1 MDKIWVSDGM
11 VGQGP
16 SARLSASSRPEG
28 ELKYI
33 KETTIVVSF
42 IYFRPME
49 RQSVPTEKENITSVN
64 TEVSIKVSIG
74 LIYDF

>member
-11 VGQGP
+11 AL
-16 SARLSASSRPEG
+16 SLIAARG
-28 ELKYI
+28 WTKIY
-33 KETTIVVSF
+33 KETTIEVSF

>member
-11 VGQGP
+11 VDQDP

-33 KETTIVVSF
+33 KETTIVLSF

-49 RQSVPTEKENITSVN
+49 RQSVPTEKKT
-64 TEVSIKVSIG
+64 
-74 LIYDF
+74 LLR